1 MIKRPDLSEAHPSK
15 SEIATLGPLA
25 APLSAPPPKPEIAI
39 KIGRFCHFDQSW
51 RKAIVRDFLIGDPVD
66 RLIERRPGSE
76 RPGDRP
82 SHGLMTLVQV
92 FAVVYAYRYKRG
104 YGPLRPEDVD
114 ALVEMLGPSAA
125 RSLALWEAEHGDVWD
140 LSDVHRLQEQFRAEL
155 IRTAHEAERVPPTV
169 VPSEAFRIAR
179 DAELDNRLRARSPA
193 VKRSPGRPPEP
204 EEVRQAKARARLE
217 AKERDR
223 EAKIRAAEEVR
234 KAREAAKLKRAQER
248 AREGEIVALKAR
260 LHSLETRA
268 ADLNLQT
275 KDVQSLITTTK
286 ERLQQLE
293 PGAAPDA

>member
-1 MIKRPDLSEAHPSK
+1 MINRPN
-15 SEIATLGPLA
+15 GPETNSSNS
-25 APLSAPPPKPEIAI
+25 LSAPPPKYEIAI
-39 KIGRFCHFDQSW
+39 KIDRFCHFDQSW

-104 YGPLRPEDVD
+104 YGPLQPEDVN

-140 LSDVHRLQEQFRAEL
+140 LSDVQRLQEQFRAEL
-155 IRTAHEAERVPPTV
+155 IRAAHEAERVPPTV

-179 DAELDNRLRARSPA
+179 DAELDNRRRARSPEA
-193 VKRSPGRPPEP
+193 PKRSPGRPPEP